1 MRGWLN
7 HIALW
12 AALAAFSPVMAGEGT
27 DVPVW
32 AEDTAYV
39 ERRPGEE
46 FLERFRD
53 DPDFH
58 YAPQGE
64 ETASL
69 WERFWAW
76 LRELLS
82 SNGMRERTG
91 DWEVYL
97 WMGLAAA
104 VFAVLIYLFVRHKGW
119 RAFRRKPKDADF
131 APEGTDLAAE
141 GEGQY
146 ARLLGD
152 ALGREDYVLAVRLRF
167 AAVLRL
173 LDERGIVR
181 RGAGKTNRDYFYE
194 IGDEARRRAFG
205 RLCWVFDRVAYGEFP
220 FGAEAY
226 RQVEREFD
234 DFEKEAG
241 R

>member
-104 VFAVLIYLFVRHKGW
+104 VFAVLRDLFVRHKGW

>member
-1 MRGWLN
+1 M
-7 HIALW
+7 
-12 AALAAFSPVMAGEGT
+12 AAFSPVMAGEGT

-173 LDERGIVR
+173 LHERGIVR
-181 RGAGKTNRDYFYE
+181 RGAGKTKRDYFYE